1 MVKEALTAKVSPKTI
16 DRLEDYVE
24 REQISKSE
32 GTARLLKQGLDVEES
47 DMRLVPV
54 KSDGG
59 TVIENELEY
68 TQNQIQS
75 TQNQVNE
82 ISNDL
87 DEMIAVYRKVGPAM
101 LAGVIWIGIE
111 LTVGIPGGTVWTLIT
126 GLFLVVWLLVQYLR
140 AIVNKGDYE

>member
-87 DEMIAVYRKVGPAM
+87 DEMIAVYRKVGPTM

-111 LTVGIPGGTVWTLIT
+111 STVGIPGGTVWTLTT
-126 GLFLVVWLLVQYLR
+126 GFFLMVLLLVQYLR